1 MGVIVVVMIVVA
13 MFVVVMVL
21 TMVVIVTTVAV
32 VMTMIVIMRGM
43 GMGFGMGMRGMC
55 MCMRVGFRRMGVT
68 ARIGAA
74 FGIERRLD
82 LDDARAQPLH
92 HRLDDVIAANAQA
105 FRHDLGRQMA
115 IAEMPG
121 DPDQMQR
128 IGAADFEQRFRGGHH
143 LDQPAVFEE
152 QRIAAAQRDRV
163 LQIKQELQPA
173 RPRHRHPPP
182 VPVVE
187 IEYDGIGRG
196 VRPAMLAQDLC
207 RADHWRAPEARWGIG
222 ASWFETRGGAALLTM
237 RISDLILRRR
247 QRVRA

>member
-1 MGVIVVVMIVVA
+1 MSMGVIMVVMIVVA

-21 TMVVIVTTVAV
+21 TMVVIVTTVVV

-68 ARIGAA
+68 ARVRPP
-74 FGIERRLD
+74 FGIERRFD

-92 HRLDDVIAANAQA
+92 HRLDDVIPADAQTL
-105 FRHDLGRQMA
+105 RHDLRRQMA

-121 DPDQMQR
+121 YANQMQGV
-128 IGAADFEQRFRGGHH
+128 GAPDLKQRLCGRDHF
-143 LDQPAVFEE
+143 DQPSVFQH
-152 QRIAAAQRDRV
+152 QRIAAAQRHGV
-163 LQIKQELQPA
+163 LQIEQKFQPA

-187 IEYDGIGRG
+187 IEHDGIG
-196 VRPAMLAQDLC
+196 C
-207 RADHWRAPEARWGIG
+207 
-222 ASWFETRGGAALLTM
+222 
-237 RISDLILRRR
+237 
-247 QRVRA
+247 